1 MRAFVIRQFGKKAG
15 IDFDRVHGELIA
27 PALQQAGVDGGVT
40 GGMLEAGNVRD
51 DMFRELV
58 LADIVVADVSLHNAN
73 VFYELGIRHA
83 VRNRSTVLI
92 RARIDEV
99 PFDLRTDR
107 YVSYDPNFPA
117 ASLPQL
123 VQVLRE
129 TLASER
135 VDSPVF
141 QLLPE
146 FAPGPHA
153 TPPDPHGG
161 LAEDIEQARE
171 AKRAEDQEMA
181 VRDLSSGGIFLSY
194 RHEDAAPYARLLQF
208 QLTQRFPDERVFVDL
223 DSIEAGRDFVEII
236 SEAVDS
242 CAVMVALIG
251 RQWITLADEGG
262 QRRIDDPEDFVRFEV
277 GTALDRGV
285 RVIPVLV
292 DGAKP
297 LRRQQ
302 LPAELGKLARLNA
315 LELSYGRYQ
324 YDADRLLDLIQQ
336 VLIADVG
343 APISTRPDE
352 SALDKHA

>member
-1 MRAFVIRQFGKKAG
+1 
-15 IDFDRVHGELIA
+15 
-27 PALQQAGVDGGVT
+27 
-40 GGMLEAGNVRD
+40 
-51 DMFRELV
+51 
-58 LADIVVADVSLHNAN
+58 
-73 VFYELGIRHA
+73 
-83 VRNRSTVLI
+83 
-92 RARIDEV
+92 
-99 PFDLRTDR
+99 
-107 YVSYDPNFPA
+107 
-117 ASLPQL
+117 
-123 VQVLRE
+123 
-129 TLASER
+129 
-135 VDSPVF
+135 
-141 QLLPE
+141 
-146 FAPGPHA
+146 
-153 TPPDPHGG
+153 
-161 LAEDIEQARE
+161 
-171 AKRAEDQEMA
+171 MA

-315 LELSYGRYQ
+315 LELSYGRYR